1 MCVSVSVC
9 FFALVACFWTVSGDE
24 SYIHGERLAGCIL
37 EKGGGGGGGSGGR
50 GEEVQVGGSGE
61 GIWWSGQ

>member
-37 EKGGGGGGGSGGR
+37 EKGGGGGSAGGGGSGW
-50 GEEVQVGGSGE
+50 
-61 GIWWSGQ
+61 GIS

>member
-37 EKGGGGGGGSGGR
+37 EKGGGGGGSAGG
-50 GEEVQVGGSGE
+50 GGSGW
-61 GIWWSGQ
+61 GIS